1 MWQEGRSRKPVGY
14 AEGLV
19 SALSGKKGGVRS
31 QAHGSGCEVV
41 EKFIVKKTCSP
52 QWFVT
57 VSIISYQEL
66 GVRLT

>member
-1 MWQEGRSRKPVGY
+1 MGY

-41 EKFIVKKTCSP
+41 EKFKVKKTCSP
-52 QWFVT
+52 RCFLR
-57 VSIISYQEL
+57 VSIISH
-66 GVRLT
+66 

>member
-14 AEGLV
+14 AESLV
-19 SALSGKKGGVRS
+19 SVLSRKKGGVRS

-52 QWFVT
+52 RCFLR
-57 VSIISYQEL
+57 VSIISH
-66 GVRLT
+66 